1 MFHIGLLQ
9 IKCLKYLIIQL
20 FSKDDFFSCCRFF
33 NNITFLSD
41 YMGFNTIDLNNINL
55 DDNDTFD
62 ENNPER
68 SY

>member
-1 MFHIGLLQ
+1 M
-9 IKCLKYLIIQL
+9 IIQL

-55 DDNDTFD
+55 DDNDNFD